1 MRAYLLVI
9 ELRVTSGSDSS
20 YRYFLVARIC
30 LINSIV
36 MEEVIFSQGQEQ
48 KLQTATRRFSSNG
61 TQKDLCLVVHEG
73 SVADVN
79 LVLASLKKN
88 GGNINGRNIFGLTP
102 LHIAVWRNH
111 IPIVKRLLAAGADP
125 NARVCFILQILLSIF
140 VSIMHAL

>member
-9 ELRVTSGSDSS
+9 ELRVTGGSDSS

-36 MEEVIFSQGQEQ
+36 MEEVVLSQGQKQ
-48 KLQTATRRFSSNG
+48 NLQTTSRRFSSSG
-61 TQKDLCLVVHEG
+61 SQKDLWLVVREG

-111 IPIVKRLLAAGADP
+111 IPIVKRLLASGADP